1 MKLSYESRLED
12 VSESAVRLFLR
23 GKSYTSNRWRGAVL
37 CAAVFTVFA
46 FLGFHARGVI
56 NIVWICIGAA
66 AWGAGLFLLTY
77 KSTVRK
83 RIASY
88 VARETAGKLPHTTI
102 IEITD
107 AKIISTG
114 AGIHMTFPLSALL
127 AATEDKTHLELS
139 FGDKGIC
146 LIPLR
151 AFSSEDEKTAFIA
164 ATQRG

>member
-37 CAAVFTVFA
+37 CAAVFALFA

-56 NIVWICIGAA
+56 NVVWICAGAA

-88 VARETAGKLPHTTI
+88 VARETAGKLPHTTNV
-102 IEITD
+102 EITGD
-107 AKIISTG
+107 KIISTG
-114 AGIHMTFPLSALL
+114 AGINVTFPLSALVSI
-127 AATEDKTHLELS
+127 TEDKSHLELS
-139 FGDKGIC
+139 FGDQGLC

-151 AFSSEDEKTAFIA
+151 VFSSEGEKTAFIDA
-164 ATQRG
+164 IQKA